1 MNLTEENINNI
12 VNPSNIAKNVN
23 EAVKKLNNDITKIK
37 ETTAPITW
45 SKLAISTMNEL
56 INNLWELKDA
66 CEIFLKKNKNIQP
79 QTAAT
84 ANNII
89 SYYETVRRKLNRLKT
104 EIYNYNR
111 RFPNNQIKNI
121 EELVNSKIKSSMRTS
136 LKEEI
141 LKACKT

>member
-12 VNPSNIAKNVN
+12 VNSSNIAKNVN
-23 EAVKKLNNDITKIK
+23 EAVKKLNNDIIKIK
-37 ETTAPITW
+37 ETTVPITW
-45 SKLAISTMNEL
+45 SKLAVATMNEL

-66 CEIFLKKNKNIQP
+66 CETFLKKNKNSHSQATI
-79 QTAAT
+79 T

-89 SYYETVRRKLNRLKT
+89 SYYETIRRKLNRLKI

-111 RFPNNQIKNI
+111 KFPNNQIKNI
-121 EELVNSKIKSSMRTS
+121 EELVNSKIKSSVRTS

-141 LKACKT
+141 LKTCK